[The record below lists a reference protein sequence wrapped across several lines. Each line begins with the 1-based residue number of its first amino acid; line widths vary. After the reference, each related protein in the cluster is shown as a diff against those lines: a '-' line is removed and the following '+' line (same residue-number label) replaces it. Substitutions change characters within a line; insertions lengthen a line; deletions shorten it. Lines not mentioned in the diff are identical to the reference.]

1 MERIKT
7 DQIGYQLEETKKA
20 VFPCV
25 GHCAF
30 VVMNIS
36 TNDIVYQG
44 TTGDLIFH
52 GPSGQKVSVGD
63 FSTVTA
69 PGAYCI
75 FSDELEPSYPFQI
88 GDGAYFPVL
97 IDLFRMFYLQRCGM
111 RLKKEYA
118 REYAHACCH
127 AAEAVIYGTNEKKE
141 VNGGWHD
148 AGDYGRYV
156 VAGAVAVADL
166 LLAWQENQPLFDRPY
181 QIPNNSGLPDFLE
194 EIKYELDWM
203 LKMQDEKTGGVYH
216 KVTCERFPGFVMPEK
231 ETEQL
236 VISPI
241 SSTATADFAGVF
253 ALAYEVYREF
263 DKEYANK
270 CLSAAKSAYEA
281 LLLLPSE
288 DGFHNPE
295 GIVTGEYGD
304 SCDVDERYWASAELY
319 RATGEKRYHDEFKKL
334 AEKKIWH
341 GFGWEDVGSFGNH
354 AYLACEYPVDD
365 ALWHTI
371 KKSVTGLGEQILE
384 NCKSDAYGISLEQDE
399 YIWGSNMLAA
409 NRGLQLCEAYHYK
422 KNKEFMQAA
431 KDQVHYLFGKNP
443 LDICY
448 VTGAGSA
455 SPEHPHHRPSAA
467 KKKAMPG
474 MLVGGPDSGL
484 HDDKAAEMLKDVPP
498 AKCYIDELESYS
510 TNEIT
515 IYWNAPLIYLIACIQ
530 KEK

>member
-1 MERIKT
+1 M
-7 DQIGYQLEETKKA
+7 
-20 VFPCV
+20 
-25 GHCAF
+25 
-30 VVMNIS
+30 
-36 TNDIVYQG
+36 
-44 TTGDLIFH
+44 
-52 GPSGQKVSVGD
+52 
-63 FSTVTA
+63 
-69 PGAYCI
+69 
-75 FSDELEPSYPFQI
+75 
-88 GDGAYFPVL
+88 
-97 IDLFRMFYLQRCGM
+97 
-111 RLKKEYA
+111 
-118 REYAHACCH
+118 
-127 AAEAVIYGTNEKKE
+127 
-141 VNGGWHD
+141 
-148 AGDYGRYV
+148 
-156 VAGAVAVADL
+156 
-166 LLAWQENQPLFDRPY
+166 
-181 QIPNNSGLPDFLE
+181 
-194 EIKYELDWM
+194 
-203 LKMQDEKTGGVYH
+203 
-216 KVTCERFPGFVMPEK
+216 
-231 ETEQL
+231 
-236 VISPI
+236 
-241 SSTATADFAGVF
+241 
-253 ALAYEVYREF
+253 
-263 DKEYANK
+263 
-270 CLSAAKSAYEA
+270 
-281 LLLLPSE
+281 LPSE

-484 HDDKAAEMLKDVPP
+484 HDDKAAEILKDVPP